1 MSKPFTFSYTDGLP
15 LESGAS
21 LASFKLAYH
30 TYGTLNKDKSN
41 AILICHALSGDS
53 QVGGATGWWSSVVG
67 PGKSID
73 TFKYYVVC
81 VNSLGSCY
89 GSTGPM
95 SETPDTGKPYA
106 MDFPVITIGDMV
118 SAQRKLMD
126 ILDVHK
132 WRAVVGPSMGGMQAL
147 EWSIMYPDKVDMCI
161 PLVTTARLSTAALAF
176 GSIGRNA
183 ITTDP
188 NWNNG
193 NYYDQEGPE
202 TGLSIARM
210 IGHITYL
217 SHEGLSQKFGRR
229 LQEKQ
234 DYSYDFSSDFQIES
248 YLKHQGDKFVSRFDA
263 NAYLYLSR
271 AMSYFDLAKKYGS
284 LNDAFDK
291 TQANFLVMSIS
302 SDTLYPSSQSKEI
315 VKTLMKLNRSVTFVE
330 VNSPHGHDGFLI
342 EADVINNV
350 LRSYLEN
357 APCH

>member
-1 MSKPFTFSYTDGLP
+1 MSKTLTFTYTDGLT
-15 LESGAS
+15 LESGS
-21 LASFKLAYH
+21 TLPNFQLSYT
-30 TYGTLNKDKSN
+30 TYGTLNKEKSN

-53 QVGGATGWWSSVVG
+53 DVGGASGWWKDVVG

-73 TFKYYVVC
+73 THKYFVVC
-81 VNSLGSCY
+81 SNSLGSCY
-89 GSTGPM
+89 GSSGPT
-95 SETPDTGKPYA
+95 SVNDATQTEYG
-106 MDFPVITIGDMV
+106 MDFPVVTVGDMV

-126 ILDVHK
+126 IFDLEK
-132 WRAVVGPSMGGMQAL
+132 WHAVVGPSMGGMQAL
-147 EWSIMYPDKVDMCI
+147 EWSIMYPDKVDICI

-176 GSIGRNA
+176 GAIGRNA
-183 ITTDP
+183 ITSDP

-193 NYYDQEGPE
+193 DYYGKTAPE

-217 SHEGLSQKFGRR
+217 SSEGLTQKFGRR

-234 DYSYDFSSDFQIES
+234 DYSYDFSTDFQIES
-248 YLKHQGDKFVSRFDA
+248 YLQHQGDKFVNRFDA

-291 TQANFLVMSIS
+291 SSAKFLVMSIS

-315 VKTLMKLNRSVTFVE
+315 VKTLMKLNRQVTFVE
-330 VNSPHGHDGFLI
+330 IDSPHGHDGFLI
-342 EADVINNV
+342 ESETINHV
-350 LRSYLEN
+350 LSSYLEN
-357 APCH
+357 VS